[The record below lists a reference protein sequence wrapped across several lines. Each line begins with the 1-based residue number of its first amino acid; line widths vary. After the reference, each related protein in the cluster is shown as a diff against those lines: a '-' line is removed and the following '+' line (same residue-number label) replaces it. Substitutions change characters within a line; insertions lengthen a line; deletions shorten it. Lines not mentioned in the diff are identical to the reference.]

1 MKEVLT
7 PTQEQYTNER
17 FAEVF
22 TSYKQYI
29 PFKMRIVI
37 VLIFY
42 NDDVDISSSLH
53 DSLKFGIHF

>member
-7 PTQEQYTNER
+7 PTQEQYTNEG

-29 PFKMRIVI
+29 PLKMRIVI